1 MLDSFVRAVPE
12 LRGRHGGTWIAVTGP
27 LMPYDEHQRLAR
39 LGEQCTAA
47 VHRTVP
53 ELRSHVAVADC
64 VVAMPG
70 YNTVCDVLSYRRR
83 AVFVPRSGP
92 SQEQILR
99 ARRLEGWGLAQ
110 VALEPSAESLGL
122 AIERAFA
129 APVPSSPPL
138 PLTGLERA
146 LDVFDLTLNL
156 VTTA

>member
-1 MLDSFVRAVPE
+1 
-12 LRGRHGGTWIAVTGP
+12 VTGP
-27 LMPYDEHQRLAR
+27 LMPYEQHQRLAR
-39 LGEQCTAA
+39 AAEQHN
-47 VHRTVP
+47 VDVLRIVP

-83 AVFVPRSGP
+83 AVFVPRPGP

-99 ARRLEGWGLAQ
+99 ARRLEHWGLAQ
-110 VALEPSAESLGL
+110 VVHAPSAESLGL
-122 AIERAFA
+122 AIERALA
-129 APVPSSPPL
+129 APAPDAPPL

>member
-1 MLDSFVRAVPE
+1 
-12 LRGRHGGTWIAVTGP
+12 
-27 LMPYDEHQRLAR
+27 
-39 LGEQCTAA
+39 
-47 VHRTVP
+47 
-53 ELRSHVAVADC
+53 
-64 VVAMPG
+64 
-70 YNTVCDVLSYRRR
+70 
-83 AVFVPRSGP
+83 
-92 SQEQILR
+92 LR